1 MDSTDICVSNISL
14 ARSRVLERLAVSA
27 GIVRGGST
35 VAKQKTKTED
45 REKLAVWIDRVDLE
59 KMRKLQ
65 DKFGVNVSTLVRW
78 FIHDGLEHERHP
90 LQK

>member
-1 MDSTDICVSNISL
+1 V
-14 ARSRVLERLAVSA
+14 RLAVSA
-27 GIVRGGST
+27 GVRGEST

>member
-1 MDSTDICVSNISL
+1 VF
-14 ARSRVLERLAVSA
+14 ERLGEST

-35 VAKQKTKTED
+35 VAKQTTKTED

-65 DKFGVNVSTLVRW
+65 GKFGVNVSTMVRW

-90 LQK
+90 LQR